1 MRRLLFGVEFC
12 QHLIGS
18 AEDVAAAARLAR
30 ERGWGL
36 SLLTSYV
43 TDGFLERTRELVAV
57 LAEEGPSPELVV
69 NDWGVLRMAR
79 REFPNVALVLGRGLN
94 RQVRDPRLPDV
105 GPEHLGGDA
114 PPDAWRGGSIGS
126 AGFRALIRRL
136 GVTRVATDVPMQ
148 GALPLGA
155 DGLPGQ
161 VHLPWGMVASGRIC
175 MVNAYGK
182 PPSVR
187 LVPPLVCDAPC
198 RRYTLQLRAPWTRR
212 EEADALPVPDGAFI
226 PLTKLLNRRRN
237 ELPEPTS
244 DAAPRFWQKGNT
256 HFYRL
261 EDEALTRALRWAE
274 QEPSID
280 RIVVEPDLPM

>member
-12 QHLIGS
+12 QHLIPS
-18 AEDVAAAARLAR
+18 VDDVRAAAALCAD
-30 ERGWGL
+30 RGWGL
-36 SLLTSYV
+36 TLLSSYV
-43 TDGFLERTRELVAV
+43 TDAFLAKYAEL
-57 LAEEGPSPELVV
+57 LAELETASDPELVV
-69 NDWGVLRMAR
+69 NDWGLLRLAR
-79 REFPNVALVLGRGLN
+79 REHPGVTLVLGRGLN

-114 PPDAWRGGSIGS
+114 PPAAWGGSSIGS
-126 AGFRALIRRL
+126 AAFRALLRRL
-136 GVTRVATDVPMQ
+136 GVTRVATDVPLQ
-148 GALPLGA
+148 GAMPIGA

-187 LVPPLVCDAPC
+187 LVPPMVCDAPC
-198 RRYTLQLRAPWTRR
+198 RRYTLNLRAPWTRR
-212 EEADALPVPDGAFI
+212 EEANALPVADGAFI

-237 ELPEPTS
+237 ELPDVQADP
-244 DAAPRFWQKGNT
+244 APRFLQKGNT

-261 EDEALTRALRWAE
+261 EGPALSRALAWADAE
-274 QEPSID
+274 ASID
-280 RIVVEPDLPM
+280 RIVVELDVPM

>member
-12 QHLIGS
+12 QHLIPS
-18 AEDVAAAARLAR
+18 VDDVRAAAALCAD
-30 ERGWGL
+30 RGWGL
-36 SLLTSYV
+36 TLLSSYV
-43 TDGFLERTRELVAV
+43 TDAFLAKYAEL
-57 LAEEGPSPELVV
+57 LAELETASDPELVV
-69 NDWGVLRMAR
+69 NDWGLLRLAR
-79 REFPNVALVLGRGLN
+79 REHPNVTLVLGRGLN

-105 GPEHLGGDA
+105 GPEHLGGDE
-114 PPDAWRGGSIGS
+114 PPAAWGASSIGS
-126 AGFRALIRRL
+126 AAFRALLRRL
-136 GVTRVATDVPMQ
+136 GVSRVATDVPLQ
-148 GALPLGA
+148 GAMPIGA

-187 LVPPLVCDAPC
+187 LVPPMVCDAPC

-212 EEADALPVPDGAFI
+212 EDASALPVPEGAFI

-237 ELPEPTS
+237 ELPAVQADP
-244 DAAPRFWQKGNT
+244 APRFLQKGNT

-261 EDEALTRALRWAE
+261 EGPALERALAWADAE
-274 QEPSID
+274 ASID